1 MVLVVCNMDSM
12 TALNQKHLGK
22 GCSALFLPPSRLGM
36 ARAWLSSPKCH
47 VGAADSVAPI
57 GLQHPY
63 TSEVCPHPAESHA
76 ALHEEING
84 RGGGGP
90 APCSVPSCQ
99 VLGARSSIP
108 NSSALRKL
116 LLYPARSPGCG
127 THSTWLCM
135 MPPSVPCIPLALAPS
150 PEVPQAVPR
159 THWVGTGWGC

>member
-1 MVLVVCNMDSM
+1 MCSHFGVHGGGGCPICSGRVMVLVVCNMDSM

-63 TSEVCPHPAESHA
+63 TSEVCPHPAEPHA

-84 RGGGGP
+84 LGGGVPHP
-90 APCSVPSCQ
+90 ALC
-99 VLGARSSIP
+99 L
-108 NSSALRKL
+108 
-116 LLYPARSPGCG
+116 PARCWEPGAASL
-127 THSTWLCM
+127 TAAH
-135 MPPSVPCIPLALAPS
+135 
-150 PEVPQAVPR
+150 
-159 THWVGTGWGC
+159 